1 MKVCFVSDIHGDQSA
16 VRYLECIDSN
26 MKLDLIVICG
36 DITTFGPASAASTI
50 LRNLNTRCA
59 AIPGNCDPE
68 DVARAIE
75 SNCISL
81 HLRRVPIDG
90 VDFVGIGGAPV
101 CSMSTPLEM
110 SEADIEQELSRVI
123 VDDCILVTH
132 APPYGI
138 NDLTRSGKRLGSRA
152 IAKLVSKHHPRLVA
166 SGHVHEARGIVEKDG
181 TIFINPGTLKDGFC
195 ILADIDG
202 KIEAR
207 ITDIRGFRQNL

>member
-16 VRYLECIDSN
+16 VRYLECIDSE

-36 DITTFGPASAASTI
+36 DITTFGPASVASTI
-50 LRNLNTRCA
+50 LKSLKTRCA

-68 DVARAIE
+68 DVIRVIE
-75 SNCISL
+75 KYCISL
-81 HLRRVPIDG
+81 HLRRVSING
-90 VDFVGIGGAPV
+90 VDFVGIGGAPI
-101 CSMSTPLEM
+101 CHLSTPLEI

-138 NDLTRSGKRLGSRA
+138 NDLTHSGKRLGSRA
-152 IAKLVSKHHPRLVA
+152 IAKIVSKHRPRLVA

-195 ILADIDG
+195 VLADIDG
-202 KIEAR
+202 KVDAK
-207 ITDIRGFRQNL
+207 ITDIRGLRQNL